1 MIILSE
7 DFKEKLKAY
16 REGRLTGEEREE
28 LEKELDKIEEYQ
40 AFLEEEMDNS
50 LTKDAEEENEVVDIN
65 SGESERR
72 IIKRA
77 KWKARIYNAFTAIG
91 IVIAFTFVC
100 VVITSLFYSVG
111 EPNKMGIYNDIVRST
126 IAITEPNV
134 SFGHSGNNTGAFFTL
149 NIDGKLRKKI
159 GSSEI
164 NIGQANFKFLFN
176 KCTDTVRKW
185 AEIEGGYA
193 SFVFQYPGS
202 KQKYYYEEDW
212 KRLDKLPE
220 GTVAEAYISLDKFYK
235 TDEILSKFK
244 ELDMKPLWFAV
255 DTGFDDES
263 KQRSEESFSPIGF
276 PFYPMW
282 HDDDMKIIKSSEKK
296 GFLFS
301 RMKTISK
308 SAPSIE
314 EYGSGNIRNE
324 NFLKTLNLLK
334 KYEKI
339 ANRTSQIN
347 LKLQERID
355 YLKSNGIN
363 IYGVVVTG
371 PTKEILKLKNEKW
384 VSGVKV
390 GDVEFWNWTE

>member
-7 DFKEKLKAY
+7 DFREKLKAY
-16 REGRLTGEEREE
+16 REGKLTEEEREE

-50 LTKDAEEENEVVDIN
+50 LTKDAEDENGVADTN
-65 SGESERR
+65 SSKSERK

-77 KWKARIYNAFTAIG
+77 KWKARIHNALTAIG

-100 VVITSLFYSVG
+100 GVITSLFYLVG
-111 EPNKMGIYNDIVRST
+111 EPNRMDVYKDIVRST
-126 IAITEPNV
+126 IAVTEPNI
-134 SFGHSGNNTGAFFTL
+134 SFGHSENSAGTFFTL

-176 KCTDTVRKW
+176 KCTDSTRKW
-185 AEIEGGYA
+185 GEIEDG
-193 SFVFQYPGS
+193 YPGFMFRNNDIE
-202 KQKYYYEEDW
+202 QKNYYEEDW

-220 GTVAEAYISLDKFYK
+220 GTVAEAYISLDKLYE
-235 TDEILSKFK
+235 TDELLSKFK

-255 DTGFDDES
+255 DTGFNNREI
-263 KQRSEESFSPIGF
+263 QRLEESFSPIGF
-276 PFYPMW
+276 PYQPMW
-282 HDDDMKIIKSSEKK
+282 HDDDMKIISSSEKK

-301 RMKTISK
+301 RVKTISK
-308 SAPSIE
+308 SSPSIE

-324 NFLKTLNLLK
+324 NFIKTLVLLK

-339 ANRTSQIN
+339 AEKIANSD
-347 LKLQERID
+347 LKLQQRID
-355 YLKSNGIN
+355 YIKSNGVN
-363 IYGVVVTG
+363 IYGVVATG

>member
-28 LEKELDKIEEYQ
+28 IEKELDKIEEYQ
-40 AFLEEEMDNS
+40 TFLEEEMDNS
-50 LTKDAEEENEVVDIN
+50 LTKDAEGENEVVDIN
-65 SGESERR
+65 TSKSERR

-77 KWKARIYNAFTAIG
+77 KWKARIHNAFTAIG

-100 VVITSLFYSVG
+100 GVITSLFYLVG
-111 EPNKMGIYNDIVRST
+111 EPNRMDVYKDIVRST
-126 IAITEPNV
+126 IAVTEPNI
-134 SFGHSGNNTGAFFTL
+134 SFGHSENSAGAFFTL

-176 KCTDTVRKW
+176 KCTDSTRKW
-185 AEIEGGYA
+185 GEIEDGY
-193 SFVFQYPGS
+193 SGYMFQYPDS
-202 KQKYYYEEDW
+202 KGKYNFEEEW
-212 KRLDKLPE
+212 SRLDKLPE
-220 GTVAEAYISLDKFYK
+220 GTVAEVCISLDKFYK

-263 KQRSEESFSPIGF
+263 KQRSEVSFSPIGF
-276 PFYPMW
+276 PYQPMW
-282 HDDDMKIIKSSEKK
+282 HDDDMKIISSSEKK

-301 RMKTISK
+301 RVKTISK
-308 SAPSIE
+308 SSPSIE

-324 NFLKTLNLLK
+324 NFIKTLVLLK

-339 ANRTSQIN
+339 AEKIANSD
-347 LKLQERID
+347 LKLQQRID
-355 YLKSNGIN
+355 YIKSNGVN

-390 GDVEFWNWTE
+390 GDVELWNWTE